1 MLNEAEWAM
10 QLLQASAAADSS
22 RDADLVAW
30 ALRPQSLVGD
40 VDKAELV
47 KFQLLTDQSTLLLF
61 RCSGSLFSW

>member
-10 QLLQASAAADSS
+10 QLLQALAAADSS

-30 ALRPQSLVGD
+30 VLRPQSLVGD